1 VRVDV
6 LTLFPEMFSGPL
18 ETSILKRAREAGHLD
33 VRFCNFRD
41 FSTDKHH
48 TVDDSP
54 FGGGPGM
61 VLKAEPLFLAVE
73 SLRREEPAEFPLVY
87 MSPKGRRFDQALA
100 RELAALPRFA
110 VLCGHYEGVDQRV
123 LDHLVNREVSVGDF
137 IVTGGELPC
146 MLVLDAV
153 ARLVPGVLGDAGSLE
168 EESFS
173 SGLLEYPQYTRPA
186 EFRGWKVPE
195 VLLSGHHEAIRR
207 WRASMALEE
216 TNGKRPDLFGAH
228 VNPEANHG

>member
-18 ETSILKRAREAGHLD
+18 DTSILKRAREAGHLD

-41 FSTDKHH
+41 FAMDKHH

-73 SLRREEPAEFPLVY
+73 SLRLEEPADFPLVY
-87 MSPKGRRFDQALA
+87 MSPKGRRFDHGLA

-123 LDHLVNREVSVGDF
+123 LDHLVDREVSVGDF
-137 IVTGGELPC
+137 VVTGGELPC

-153 ARLVPGVLGDAGSLE
+153 ARLAPGVLGDAGSLE

-186 EFRGWKVPE
+186 EFRGWRVPE
-195 VLLSGHHEAIRR
+195 VLLSGHHGDIRR

-216 TNGKRPDLFGAH
+216 TNVKRPDLFGACM
-228 VNPEANHG
+228 NPEANHG